1 MQTAT
6 TKLTAFFQKRANWNF
21 LLLALV
27 VGGLPFVLRL
37 HIEKRP
43 PESWEFKAFP
53 YPKGNFDIFHY
64 YKGIVLIILSF
75 FMVVLLPKKKLRL
88 VLKYRVLLVAFAF
101 LILISSIFSPFR
113 GYSLLGGAESYQG
126 MLVWLSYVILVTS
139 AAMLYSVKAMIRLF
153 YVVFMAAIIMSVI
166 GVLQY
171 FDLDI
176 RPYFEKVIF
185 HSGLKMIIEKLETGT
200 VYALAY
206 NTNYYGVFML
216 CNSLV
221 AYFLFLLNS
230 KKQLGY
236 LLFLGYSLVY
246 FNLVASGSR
255 AANVTYCMILLIV
268 ISILGIRN
276 RELVKKSLR
285 ILVVSIFLYF
295 FLGSMNS
302 EDNSL
307 NNMAIKSIAVS
318 NLKKLEVEYN
328 VLKVVSYDRP
338 ELHIK
343 INDSNKLSF
352 LNKFGE
358 SQKVHKIGNDTLG
371 FTNKEFSF
379 LKFSF
384 FQKEKKKI
392 LNLIYDNWANLPL
405 VIDKQGIYIYDKGR
419 LLPIKNAPKI
429 DYLNR
434 RNSLISGR
442 GMLWG
447 QSLPLFKD
455 VLTFGYGADCFPLAY
470 PNDDYVSRIKTF
482 GMISNS
488 FCTSAHSLY
497 IQIGVEF
504 GVLALVLFILLL
516 SWYLFDSLKLLFK
529 LSLMRPVELIC
540 LCCFVVVLGYAVT
553 GITNA
558 AMLSS
563 IINFWVFLG
572 IGIGVNAKIKHQS
585 INQKTN

>member
-1 MQTAT
+1 MQTAI

-139 AAMLYSVKAMIRLF
+139 AAVLYSVKAMIRLF

-255 AANVTYCMILLIV
+255 AANMTYFTLLLIS
-268 ISILGIRN
+268 SIVFLIRN
-276 RELVKKSLR
+276 KSHVKKSMPVLG
-285 ILVVSIFLYF
+285 ISVLLF
-295 FLGSMNS
+295 FVIGRLNGP
-302 EDNSL
+302 DNSL
-307 NNMAIKSIAVS
+307 NNIQMEFAKPS
-318 NLKKLEVEYN
+318 NLNFMEQKDNTLR
-328 VLKVVSYDRP
+328 LVSFNRP
-338 ELHIK
+338 ELRVALTEK
-343 INDSNKLSF
+343 NK
-352 LNKFGE
+352 
-358 SQKVHKIGNDTLG
+358 VM
-371 FTNKEFSF
+371 FTNAMGEQQGVLRIKKDTFGFSNNKYNF
-379 LKFSF
+379 IRFYFSNN
-384 FQKEKKKI
+384 KKYKL
-392 LNLIYDNWANLPL
+392 LNLVYDTISEFPM
-405 VIDKQGIYIYDKGR
+405 VVDKKGFFIHEKGK
-419 LLPIKNAPKI
+419 LLPIKNAPKV
-429 DYLNR
+429 DFLNR
-434 RNSLISGR
+434 RNSLVSGR
-442 GMLWG
+442 GILWA
-447 QSLPLFKD
+447 QSLPLFKNA
-455 VLTFGYGADCFPLAY
+455 LMFGYGADCFPLAY

-482 GMISNS
+482 GMINAS

-497 IQIGVEF
+497 TQIGIEF